1 MCSLHG
7 RRGWGISCGERR
19 LSRGRLLTRPTVE
32 HVGHLI
38 GPIIGPTTTSS
49 SPLLTSIS
57 ILLSITTRGRSVW
70 LRVTL
75 TAPISTTLTL
85 GTIPSTTTWAPP
97 IWAREST
104 ATWSR
109 IEPRWTPPTSSTCTS
124 AASTST
130 PISTPRAH
138 STPRAPPVT
147 TTSSISP
154 TEFVSLIIKSGFPTC
169 KQNEILVRK
178 TYITRKAIS
187 T

>member
-19 LSRGRLLTRPTVE
+19 LSRGRLLTGPTVE

-38 GPIIGPTTTSS
+38 GPIISPTTTSS
-49 SPLLTSIS
+49 SPLLTAIS
-57 ILLSITTRGRSVW
+57 ILLSIATRGRSVW

-85 GTIPSTTTWAPP
+85 GTIPSTTPWAPP

-104 ATWSR
+104 ATWSC
-109 IEPRWTPPTSSTCTS
+109 IEPRWASPTSSTCTR

-130 PISTPRAH
+130 PKSPPRTH

-147 TTSSISP
+147 TTPSISSS
-154 TEFVSLIIKSGFPTC
+154 EFVSLIIKSGFPTC
-169 KQNEILVRK
+169 KQNEILV
-178 TYITRKAIS
+178 TRTHTTWKATS